1 MLMKK
6 ILLMMALAGASLLGR
21 AEEMPEALY
30 LCGSMNEWTV
40 PSDEAGRGYMLT
52 DPDGD
57 GVYTGAFEL
66 PVGDLAFKVF
76 TAAVGWEGIGCY
88 FGMSG
93 FDALPLYSNR
103 LWNYFLVNAGN
114 TGNVDVSN
122 WKGGTLEVKA
132 KYTPANGDYDA
143 TIDLTLVGPGQPALA
158 PLPAKAYVIG
168 DFNNWAVPTP
178 TSSNGAYVLPQ
189 MANGYDRYYA
199 TDFTPAAGPFRF
211 VYCTL
216 SEEDGSP
223 LFYGSNM
230 PPFTLARYPQSPY
243 AAADMYISSP
253 EPCTRVEDAA
263 PIEILNWNG
272 SGTLDF
278 EFFFDRMGADV
289 IWQGCPTVE
298 EEMPRYA
305 IITVGDNAPYVYD
318 MGADGSGF
326 VDLRDT
332 GREFS
337 VLFSTENSVNPSA
350 ENVWGAPD
358 AEVLENPEG
367 VYSRIVKGGHP
378 YIVKGKRNIDYCSI
392 NVRWNNKLVY
402 VYATLTPSF
411 EEADMVFING
421 YLVDGGFPT
430 PIEKNKDLFADYQLT
445 KTAHGIFE
453 GTFYFPEAK
462 IPEYDDQPKAQFRF
476 FTGFRGW
483 TSETSIGSFSED
495 FYCEMVEFDSNGEY
509 TFPLVIHG
517 LGNWGL
523 GTWGEGGSWEGG
535 WLKVTVN
542 LIDNI
547 LTLKKA
553 ENGAVEGITDD
564 TDAPARWYNLQG
576 VEVQNPSNGLYIRK
590 TSKGSTKVLVR

>member
-6 ILLMMALAGASLLGR
+6 FLLMMALAGASLLGR

-30 LCGSMNEWTV
+30 LCGSMNDWTV
-40 PSDEAGRGYMLT
+40 PHYNEGRGYMLT
-52 DPDGD
+52 DSDGD
-57 GVYTGAFEL
+57 GCYTASFEL
-66 PVGDLAFKVF
+66 PAGELEFKMF
-76 TAAVGWEGIGCY
+76 TAPVDWERQDAC
-88 FGMSG
+88 FGSYES
-93 FDALPLYSNR
+93 FLPPLYSNR
-103 LWNYFLVNAGN
+103 MWDQFLSPG
-114 TGNVDVSN
+114 SN
-122 WKGGTLEVKA
+122 NNSITIANWAGGTLEVKA
-132 KYTPANGDYDA
+132 WYTPANGDGQA
-143 TIDLTLVGPGQPALA
+143 SLRLLLNGPGQPALP

-178 TSSNGAYVLPQ
+178 SSSNGAYVLPQ
-189 MANGYDRYYA
+189 MANGYERYYA

-230 PPFTLARYPQSPY
+230 PPFTLARYPQSSY
-243 AAADMYISSP
+243 AASDMYISSP
-253 EPCTRVEDAA
+253 ERCTRIEDAA

-278 EFFFDRMGADV
+278 EFFFDRMGANV

-305 IITVGDNAPYVYD
+305 IITVGDNSPYVYD

-326 VDLRDT
+326 VDLRDM
-332 GREFS
+332 GCEFS
-337 VLFSTENSVNPSA
+337 VLFSTENSVNPSP

-411 EEADMVFING
+411 VDADMVFMNG
-421 YLVDGGFPT
+421 YMVGESGWVP
-430 PIEKNKDLFADYQLT
+430 PSEKYKDEFAEYQLT
-445 KTAHGIFE
+445 KTVHGIFE
-453 GTFYFPEAK
+453 GTFYFPEAANNNYGEPTSK
-462 IPEYDDQPKAQFRF
+462 FRF

-483 TSETSIGSFSED
+483 TSEKSIGSVTDD
-495 FYCEMVEFDSNGEY
+495 FYCQMVEFDSNGEY
-509 TFPLVIHG
+509 TYPLVIHG

-542 LIDNI
+542 LIDNV
-547 LTLKKA
+547 LTLKKT
-553 ENGAVEGITDD
+553 ENGAVDGIIDD
-564 TDAPARWYNLQG
+564 TAAPARWFNLQG

>member
-1 MLMKK
+1 MKN
-6 ILLMMALAGASLLGR
+6 LVLMMAMAGVAALGQ
-21 AEEMPEALY
+21 AAEMPEALY

-40 PSDEAGRGYMLT
+40 PSDEAGRGFQLT
-52 DPDGD
+52 DTDGD
-57 GVYTGAFEL
+57 GVYNGSFEL
-66 PVGDLAFKVF
+66 PAGDLAFKVF

-132 KYTPANGDYDA
+132 KYTPANGGYEPL
-143 TIDLTLVGPGQPALA
+143 IDLTLVGPGQPALA
-158 PLPAKAYVIG
+158 PLPAKTYVIG

-178 TSSNGAYVLPQ
+178 SSSNGAYVLPQ

-199 TDFTPAAGPFRF
+199 TDFTPAAGSFRF

-223 LFYGSNM
+223 LFYGSNI

-243 AAADMYISSP
+243 AAADMYTYSP
-253 EPCTRVEDAA
+253 AAYARIEDAT

-278 EFFFDRMGADV
+278 EFFFDRMGANV

-298 EEMPRYA
+298 EEVPRYA
-305 IITVGDNAPYVYD
+305 IITVGDNSPYVYD

-326 VDLRDT
+326 VDLRDM
-332 GREFS
+332 GCEFS
-337 VLFSTENSVNPSA
+337 VLFSTENSVNPSP

-411 EEADMVFING
+411 VDADMVFMNG
-421 YLVDGGFPT
+421 YMVGESGWVP
-430 PIEKNKDLFADYQLT
+430 PSEKYKDEFAEYQLT
-445 KTAHGIFE
+445 KTVHGIFE
-453 GTFYFPEAK
+453 GTFYFPEAANNNYGE
-462 IPEYDDQPKAQFRF
+462 PTSQFRF

-483 TSETSIGSFSED
+483 TSEKSIGSVTDD

-542 LIDNI
+542 LIDNV
-547 LTLKKA
+547 LTLKKT
-553 ENGAVEGITDD
+553 ENGAVDGIIDD
-564 TDAPARWYNLQG
+564 TAAPARWFNLQG